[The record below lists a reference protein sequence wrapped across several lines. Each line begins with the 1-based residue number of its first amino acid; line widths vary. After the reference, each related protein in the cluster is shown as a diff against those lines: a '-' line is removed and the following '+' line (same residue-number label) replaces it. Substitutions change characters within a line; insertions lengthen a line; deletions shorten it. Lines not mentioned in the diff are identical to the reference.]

1 MSITAIEINGRA
13 YLVDFTFHPR
23 TLFEGWSIDIN
34 AVMSEG
40 HDIPTSDEWD
50 KQAADAI
57 LATHGDKLQAMAE
70 EACFERQTGA
80 LA

>member
-1 MSITAIEINGRA
+1 MSITAIEINGKA
-13 YLVDFTFHPR
+13 FLVDFTFHPR

-40 HDIPTSDEWD
+40 HEIPTSDEWD

-57 LATHGDKLQAMAE
+57 LATHGTSLQDAAE
-70 EACFERQTGA
+70 EAQFEKQTGA
-80 LA
+80 YE

>member
-23 TLFEGWSIDIN
+23 TLFDEWSIDIN

-40 HDIPTSDEWD
+40 HEIPTSDEWG

-57 LATHGDKLQAMAE
+57 LATHGTSLQDAAE
-70 EACFERQTGA
+70 EAYFEQKTGA
-80 LA
+80 YE